1 MWVTSFLE
9 NPTHMYVIDRKWSIA
24 YGVSFQFS
32 FLGLELCGCLV
43 RHCFKQCIQASH
55 IYMLSS
61 HIMQICSGMSM
72 SSIIHKVI

>member
-1 MWVTSFLE
+1 MTFLG
-9 NPTHMYVIDRKWSIA
+9 NPTDTYVIDRKGSIA
-24 YGVSFQFS
+24 YGVGFQFS
-32 FLGLELCGCLV
+32 FLGLELCSCLV

-61 HIMQICSGMSM
+61 NIMQICSGISM